1 MPSTTNKSIRVVTIG
16 DPGPIQQQIIA
27 ALNSQNEFQL
37 VEVLNSAERL
47 ARDIGVAKPELIL
60 IEPTLAD
67 LPTVDMID
75 DLALQFPEAGIIAI
89 LPEEDS
95 TMIQQ
100 VTLAGARAFL
110 IQPFTQINLL
120 STLRR
125 VNVLESRRRAS
136 LPAGLGQSDKA
147 TRPLRNLTV
156 FSPRG
161 GVGCTTVAINMAILF
176 KEQTGKQV
184 LLMDGKQFFGHMDVM
199 LNIRSQNTVA
209 DLIPHANSLD
219 ERLVQDVVSPH
230 ASGIHVLLGPSSLQV
245 TQGIRPDDLYTVFV
259 SLQRMYD
266 YIVVDG
272 GNALTEN
279 TVTLMDA
286 TDRILLLT
294 TPDLASLHDVSRF
307 IQISRSLAYPPDK
320 LLLCLNREGLKGGV
334 KVGDIEAALQAKLF
348 ARIPDD
354 SANALRSVNRGI
366 PMVLRYGRSPVS
378 RALRQ
383 LSTSLLQ
390 VKMADASRMR
400 GSSVVT
406 VHQREAL
413 LASSQL
419 G

>member
-1 MPSTTNKSIRVVTIG
+1 MPTTTNKSIRVVTIG
-16 DPGPIQQQIIA
+16 DPGPIQQQISA

-47 ARDIGVAKPELIL
+47 ARDIGLAKPEIIL
-60 IEPTLAD
+60 IEPTLGEQ
-67 LPTVDMID
+67 PTVDIID
-75 DLALQFPEAGIIAI
+75 DLALQFPEAGIVAI

-95 TMIQQ
+95 TLIQQ
-100 VTLAGARAFL
+100 VMLAGARAFL

-125 VNVLESRRRAS
+125 VNVLESRRKAS
-136 LPAGLGQSDKA
+136 YPQGAGQGDKA

-161 GVGCTTVAINMAILF
+161 GVGCTTVAINLAMLF
-176 KEQTGKQV
+176 KEQTSKQV

-219 ERLVQDVVSPH
+219 ERLVQDVVTPH

-245 TQGIRPDDLYTVFV
+245 AQGIRPDDLYTVFV

-272 GNALTEN
+272 GNTLTEN

-286 TDRILLLT
+286 TDRILLLA
-294 TPDLASLHDVSRF
+294 TPDLASLHDISRF
-307 IQISRSLAYPPDK
+307 IQISRSLAYSPDK
-320 LLLCLNREGLKGGV
+320 LLVCLNREGLKGGV
-334 KVGDIEAALQAKLF
+334 KAGDIETALQSKLF

-354 SANALRSVNRGI
+354 SANALRSVNRGV
-366 PMVLRYGRSPVS
+366 PMVLRYVRSPVS
-378 RALRQ
+378 RALKQ

-390 VKMADASRMR
+390 MKMADTTGMP
-400 GSSVVT
+400 GSSAVSI
-406 VHQREAL
+406 HQREAL

>member
-16 DPGPIQQQIIA
+16 DPGPVQQQIIA

-37 VEVLNSAERL
+37 VEVLSSAERL

-95 TMIQQ
+95 TLIQQ

-125 VNVLESRRRAS
+125 VNVLESRRKAS
-136 LPAGLGQSDKA
+136 LPIGLGQPDKA
-147 TRPLRNLTV
+147 TRPLKSLTV

-176 KEQTGKQV
+176 NELTGKQV

-245 TQGIRPDDLYTVFV
+245 AQGIRPDDLYTVFA

-272 GNALTEN
+272 GSTLTEN

-307 IQISRSLAYPPDK
+307 IQISRSLAYSPDK

-334 KVGDIEAALQAKLF
+334 KAGDIEAALQSKLF
-348 ARIPDD
+348 TRIPDD
-354 SANALRSVNRGI
+354 SANALRSVNRGV

-378 RALRQ
+378 KALKQ

-390 VKMADASRMR
+390 VKMADPSGMR
-400 GSSVVT
+400 GNAAVT

>member
-95 TMIQQ
+95 TLIQQ

-125 VNVLESRRRAS
+125 VNVLESRRKAS

-161 GVGCTTVAINMAILF
+161 GVGCTTVAVNMAILF

-245 TQGIRPDDLYTVFV
+245 AQGIRPDDLYTVFV

-334 KVGDIEAALQAKLF
+334 KAGDIEAALQSKLF
-348 ARIPDD
+348 TRIPDD

-378 RALRQ
+378 RALKQ

-390 VKMADASRMR
+390 VKMADPSGIR

>member
-1 MPSTTNKSIRVVTIG
+1 MLPTTNNSIRVVTIG
-16 DPGPIQQQIIA
+16 DPGPVQQQITA

-37 VEVLNSAERL
+37 VDVLNSPERL
-47 ARDIGVAKPELIL
+47 ARDIGLAKPDIIL
-60 IEPTLAD
+60 VEPTLGEQS
-67 LPTVDMID
+67 TVDIID
-75 DLALQFPEAGIIAI
+75 DLALQFPEAGIIAV

-95 TMIQQ
+95 TVIQQ
-100 VTLAGARAFL
+100 VMLAGARAFL

-125 VNVLESRRRAS
+125 VNVLESRRKAS
-136 LPAGLGQSDKA
+136 APAGGQTDKA

-161 GVGCTTVAINMAILF
+161 GVGSTTIAVNLAMLF
-176 KEQTGKQV
+176 REQTGKKV
-184 LLMDGKQFFGHMDVM
+184 LLMDGKQFFGHLDVM
-199 LNIRSQNTVA
+199 LNIRSQNTIS
-209 DLIPHANSLD
+209 DLIPHAASLD
-219 ERLVQDVVSPH
+219 ERLVQDVVNPH

-245 TQGIRPDDLYTVFV
+245 AQGIRADDLYSVFM
-259 SLQRMYD
+259 SLQRIYD

-272 GNALTEN
+272 GNSLTEN

-307 IQISRSLAYPPDK
+307 IQISRSLAYPPNK
-320 LLLCLNREGLKGGV
+320 ILVTLNREGLKGGV
-334 KVGDIEAALQAKLF
+334 KAGDIEAALQSKLY

-354 SANALRSVNRGI
+354 GANALRSINRGVPI
-366 PMVLRYGRSPVS
+366 AFRYARSPVS
-378 RALRQ
+378 RALKQ
-383 LSTSLLQ
+383 LATNLLQ
-390 VKMADASRMR
+390 MKMADMP
-400 GSSVVT
+400 SVSNSPTVP
-406 VHQREAL
+406 VHQRDAL

>member
-16 DPGPIQQQIIA
+16 DPGPVQQQITA

-47 ARDIGVAKPELIL
+47 ARDIGVAKPEIIL
-60 IEPTLAD
+60 IEPTLSEQS
-67 LPTVDMID
+67 TVDIID
-75 DLALQFPEAGIIAI
+75 DLALQFPEAGIVAI

-100 VTLAGARAFL
+100 VMLAGARAFL

-125 VNVLESRRRAS
+125 VDVLESRRKAAH
-136 LPAGLGQSDKA
+136 PLGTGQVDKA
-147 TRPLRNLTV
+147 TRPLRSLTV

-161 GVGCTTVAINMAILF
+161 GVGCTTVAINMAMLF

-199 LNIRSQNTVA
+199 LNIRSQNTIA

-219 ERLVQDVVSPH
+219 ERLVQDVVTPH

-245 TQGIRPDDLYTVFV
+245 AQGIRPDDLYTVFV

-272 GNALTEN
+272 GNALNEN

-286 TDRILLLT
+286 TDRILLLA
-294 TPDLASLHDVSRF
+294 TPDLASLHDVSSF
-307 IQISRSLAYPPDK
+307 IQISRSLAYSPDK
-320 LLLCLNREGLKGGV
+320 LLVCLNREGLKGGV
-334 KVGDIEAALQAKLF
+334 KAGDIETALQSKLF

-366 PMVLRYGRSPVS
+366 PLVLRYVRSPVS
-378 RALRQ
+378 KSLKQ
-383 LSTSLLQ
+383 ISTSLLQ
-390 VKMADASRMR
+390 MKMADPSGTLG
-400 GSSVVT
+400 GSPVN

>member
-16 DPGPIQQQIIA
+16 DPGPVQQQITA

-47 ARDIGVAKPELIL
+47 ARDIGVAKPEIIL
-60 IEPTLAD
+60 IEPTLGEQS
-67 LPTVDMID
+67 TVDIID
-75 DLALQFPEAGIIAI
+75 DLALQFPEAGIVAI

-100 VTLAGARAFL
+100 VMLAGARAFL

-125 VNVLESRRRAS
+125 VDVLESRRKAAH
-136 LPAGLGQSDKA
+136 PLGTGQVDKA
-147 TRPLRNLTV
+147 TRPLRSLTV
-156 FSPRG
+156 FCPRG
-161 GVGCTTVAINMAILF
+161 GVGCTTVAINLAMLF

-199 LNIRSQNTVA
+199 LNIRSQNTIA

-219 ERLVQDVVSPH
+219 ERLVQDVVTPH

-245 TQGIRPDDLYTVFV
+245 AQGIRPDDLYTVFV

-272 GNALTEN
+272 GNALNEN

-286 TDRILLLT
+286 TDRILLLA
-294 TPDLASLHDVSRF
+294 TPDLASLHDVSSF
-307 IQISRSLAYPPDK
+307 IQISRSLAYSPDK
-320 LLLCLNREGLKGGV
+320 LLVCLNREGLKGGV
-334 KVGDIEAALQAKLF
+334 KAGDIETALQSKLF

-366 PMVLRYGRSPVS
+366 PLVLRYVRSPVS
-378 RALRQ
+378 KALKQ
-383 LSTSLLQ
+383 ISTSLLQ
-390 VKMADASRMR
+390 MKMVDPSGTLG
-400 GSSVVT
+400 GSPVN